1 MFRRCG
7 YANLQNFLRS
17 AGAERL
23 FFSFLRVP
31 QVLNTYFFYF
41 RLFRTR

>member
-7 YANLQNFLRS
+7 YANLQNILRS

-23 FFSFLRVP
+23 FFSFFFVP
-31 QVLNTYFFYF
+31 QVLNSCFFRF
-41 RLFRTR
+41 